1 MKVIFLDIDGVLR
14 TANNVYNELHDIS
27 ESQNGFDHAAVRNL
41 NRLLEETNGRI
52 VVISSLRLNNSIRQ
66 LMTILK
72 CGGVNDPPVIDVT
85 PFVTDNRTM
94 RGHRGREIL
103 TWLSKNPSVENY
115 VVIDDCE
122 YNLLAGI
129 PHDRIVKTTYQYG
142 FGTDDAYSRA
152 LGILQQNTQNIA
164 VARKKIS

>member
-1 MKVIFLDIDGVLR
+1 
-14 TANNVYNELHDIS
+14 
-27 ESQNGFDHAAVRNL
+27 
-41 NRLLEETNGRI
+41 
-52 VVISSLRLNNSIRQ
+52 
-66 LMTILK
+66 
-72 CGGVNDPPVIDVT
+72 
-85 PFVTDNRTM
+85 M